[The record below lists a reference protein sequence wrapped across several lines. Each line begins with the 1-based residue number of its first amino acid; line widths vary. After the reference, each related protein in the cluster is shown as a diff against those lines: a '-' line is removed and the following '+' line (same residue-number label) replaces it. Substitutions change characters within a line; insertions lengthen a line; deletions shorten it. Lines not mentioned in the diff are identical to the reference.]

1 MSKNKVRVPNIVR
14 GGIAIPLG
22 RNYYYMRGRKHE
34 DGGIDIGEN
43 PRTGLEVE
51 DGEVMHMGDKETTVY
66 SAQRF
71 LNGISPAE
79 RVMRGE
85 NPERV
90 FRAQEDFK
98 RRNNINDDGTK
109 KKRNGGLSRSKDYG
123 SSKKPYPKVKDKDF
137 AGGHRSYPIPT
148 KADARDA
155 LRLAG
160 LHGRSDV
167 KTKVYRKYPELR
179 KKARNGGVF
188 TLEANGK
195 SKLMMIP
202 STGDLTLSD
211 TISPKHIV
219 ARYGTRR
226 KAPTGT
232 RTRMEEL
239 IQEAAA
245 NDRRKLIE
253 QQWLNYAN
261 NFATNNEMFT
271 RHEMAEAA
279 ANGYVTMPT
288 VPGALQQ
295 YLSRYKVQNVS
306 PNDIGYDEDGY
317 LFTYDDVSPALKQAI
332 THYNQAK
339 YNAEEGLPEPTYTR
353 VGDYYAEVPVPME
366 ANALGT
372 IQRGLRIARVAGR
385 RFGRNASRR
394 AGSIRTNI
402 ANGVKN
408 FVRPART
415 RLTRD
420 NTNGTIINNNSD
432 ANFDDMLRAA
442 IESSRTQPI
451 NVARTARTR
460 SLSHRIDDFANDH
473 PYITGG
479 VILPTVGF
487 PLAYGTLY
495 GTGKLVE
502 ATNNTDNNIDNNTDN
517 SIGSQ
522 QSTIDASRV
531 QTTAPINTIKRDTIN
546 SDTPLIVNSTPIED
560 IRRDTTIRTNNPR
573 DTTIIR
579 TNQGDT
585 LRYAQNNPLAITMP
599 TSTNTSISTP
609 VASNSVASNPVAS
622 TTNSTQRRTT
632 ATRRNTTNN
641 TSTKQSLDF
650 SVPTRDEIMRIISR
664 EYESIA
670 EPITKLDISDTIS
683 RANSSIIPNTTINI
697 PSSSTMSSIRRAN
710 NETNRINRT
719 NNAGDWIGLGSNITS
734 GLIGNIINRNMLND
748 LEYSSAPIPRV
759 APKLKTRININPQLD
774 NMRESL
780 AAYER
785 NVANNTGSSQVAL
798 SRQQRARLA
807 NMIGTNNIYANKENT
822 ETQLINADRLNQQE
836 VANQNIKDYNTW
848 AQNKAAFD
856 NTIREQQAENNIG
869 LIDTINSGIQNMIS
883 NRQQRRAYNQTN
895 AAMLFASPNLP
906 VEMLYAQG
914 LITKETR
921 DAYRRAYPLNS

>member
-34 DGGIDIGEN
+34 TGGIDIGEN

-71 LNGISPAE
+71 LGGISPAE

-98 RRNNINDDGTK
+98 RRNKINDDGTK

-195 SKLMMIP
+195 SKLMIIP
-202 STGDLTLSD
+202 STGELTLSD
-211 TISPKHIV
+211 TISPRHTV

-245 NDRRKLIE
+245 NDRRRLIE

-261 NFATNNEMFT
+261 NFAANNEMFT
-271 RHEMAEAA
+271 RREMAEAA
-279 ANGYVTMPT
+279 ANGYITMPA

-295 YLSRYKVQNVS
+295 YLSMYKVQNVS

-339 YNAEEGLPEPTYTR
+339 YNAEEGLPEPNYIR
-353 VGDYYAEVPVPME
+353 VGDYYAEVPIPME

-408 FVRPART
+408 FVRPAHT
-415 RLTRD
+415 RPTRN

-442 IESSRTQPI
+442 VESSHTQPI
-451 NVARTARTR
+451 NAARTAHTR

-502 ATNNTDNNIDNNTDN
+502 ATNNTDN
-517 SIGSQ
+517 SIVSQ
-522 QSTIDASRV
+522 QSTIDTSRV
-531 QTTAPINTIKRDTIN
+531 QTTAPINAIKRDTIN
-546 SDTPLIVNSTPIED
+546 PDTPLIVNSTPIEA
-560 IRRDTTIRTNNPR
+560 IKRDTTIKTDIPR

-585 LRYAQNNPLAITMP
+585 LRYVQNNPLAITMP
-599 TSTNTSISTP
+599 TSTNKSISTP
-609 VASNSVASNPVAS
+609 VASNSVASTN
-622 TTNSTQRRTT
+622 NSTQRRIT

-641 TSTKQSLDF
+641 TSTEPPFGTPK
-650 SVPTRDEIMRIISR
+650 RDETMSIISR
-664 EYESIA
+664 EYKPIA
-670 EPITKLDISDTIS
+670 EPIASFNVYDTIS
-683 RANSSIIPNTTINI
+683 RVNSSITPNTTINL
-697 PSSSTMSSIRRAN
+697 PSSSTMTATRRVN
-710 NETNRINRT
+710 NETNKINRA

-748 LEYSSAPIPRV
+748 LEYSSAPIPRI

-780 AAYER
+780 AVYER

-807 NMIGTNNIYANKENT
+807 NMIGINNIYANKENT

-848 AQNKAAFD
+848 VQNKAAFD

-895 AAMLFASPNLP
+895 AAMLFASSNLP

-914 LITKETR
+914 LITKETL
-921 DAYRRAYPLNS
+921 DAYRKAYPLNS

>member
-34 DGGIDIGEN
+34 TGGIDIGEN

-71 LNGISPAE
+71 LGGISPAE

-98 RRNNINDDGTK
+98 RRNKINDDGTK

-167 KTKVYRKYPELR
+167 KTKVYRKYPELK

-202 STGDLTLSD
+202 STGELTLSD
-211 TISPKHIV
+211 TISPRYTV

-226 KAPTGT
+226 KAPAGT

-245 NDRRKLIE
+245 NDRRRLIE

-271 RHEMAEAA
+271 RREMAEAA
-279 ANGYVTMPT
+279 ANGYTTMPD

-295 YLSRYKVQNVS
+295 YLSKYNVQNVS

-353 VGDYYAEVPVPME
+353 IGDYYVEAPVPME

-394 AGSIRTNI
+394 AGSIRNNI

-415 RLTRD
+415 RLT
-420 NTNGTIINNNSD
+420 NSNSINSNPTTVSEPIPKYPSNDYEYPVRGS
-432 ANFDDMLRAA
+432 LSLRPYSPTRAA
-442 IESSRTQPI
+442 ISRTTYPI
-451 NVARTARTR
+451 RE
-460 SLSHRIDDFANDH
+460 FAHNH

-479 VILPTVGF
+479 TIIGIAGPPF
-487 PLAYGTLY
+487 AMGTLY
-495 GTGKLVE
+495 GTTKLRE
-502 ATNNTDNNIDNNTDN
+502 ATLNN
-517 SIGSQ
+517 
-522 QSTIDASRV
+522 
-531 QTTAPINTIKRDTIN
+531 DTN
-546 SDTPLIVNSTPIED
+546 ADTQLIVNSNPID
-560 IRRDTTIRTNNPR
+560 TSRRDTTIKTNIPR

-585 LRYAQNNPLAITMP
+585 LRYTQNNPLAITMP
-599 TSTNTSISTP
+599 TSTNTSISAP
-609 VASNSVASNPVAS
+609 VTSNSVAS

-641 TSTKQSLDF
+641 TSTEQS
-650 SVPTRDEIMRIISR
+650 PIA
-664 EYESIA
+664 ESIA
-670 EPITKLDISDTIS
+670 EPIAGTFDVFDTI
-683 RANSSIIPNTTINI
+683 RRVNSSITPNTTINL
-697 PSSSTMSSIRRAN
+697 PSSSTMTAIRRAN
-710 NETNRINRT
+710 NETNRINRA

-748 LEYSSAPIPRV
+748 LEYSSAPIPRI

-807 NMIGTNNIYANKENT
+807 NMIGTNSIYANKENI
-822 ETQLINADRLNQQE
+822 ETQLINADKLNQQE

-921 DAYRRAYPLNS
+921 DAYRKAYPLNS

>member
-71 LNGISPAE
+71 LGGVSPAE

-85 NPERV
+85 NPERI

-98 RRNNINDDGTK
+98 KRNNINDDGTK

-195 SKLMMIP
+195 SKLMMIT
-202 STGDLTLSD
+202 STGELTLSD
-211 TISPKHIV
+211 TISPRHTV

-226 KAPTGT
+226 KAPAGT

-245 NDRRKLIE
+245 NDSRRLIE

-271 RHEMAEAA
+271 RREMAEAA
-279 ANGYVTMPT
+279 ANGYTTMPD

-295 YLSRYKVQNVS
+295 YLSMYKVQNVS

-353 VGDYYAEVPVPME
+353 VGDYYVEAPVPME

-415 RLTRD
+415 RPIRN

-442 IESSRTQPI
+442 VESSHTQPI
-451 NVARTARTR
+451 NAARTARTR

-517 SIGSQ
+517 NIVSQ
-522 QSTIDASRV
+522 QSTIDTSRV
-531 QTTAPINTIKRDTIN
+531 QTTAPTNTIKRDIIN
-546 SDTPLIVNSTPIED
+546 PDTQLIVNSTPIED
-560 IRRDTTIRTNNPR
+560 IRRDATIRTNIPR

-585 LRYAQNNPLAITMP
+585 LRYVQSNPLNITMP
-599 TSTNTSISTP
+599 TSTNKSISTP
-609 VASNSVASNPVAS
+609 VASNPVAS
-622 TTNSTQRRTT
+622 INNSTQRKTT

-641 TSTKQSLDF
+641 T
-650 SVPTRDEIMRIISR
+650 PTEQPPFGAPKRDEIMRIISK
-664 EYESIA
+664 EHKA
-670 EPITKLDISDTIS
+670 EPIASFNVFDTIR
-683 RANSSIIPNTTINI
+683 RANSSITPNTTINL
-697 PSSSTMSSIRRAN
+697 PSSSTMTATRKAN
-710 NETNRINRT
+710 NETNRINRD
-719 NNAGDWIGLGSNITS
+719 NNVGDWIGLGSNITS

-748 LEYSSAPIPRV
+748 LEYSSAPIPRI

-807 NMIGTNNIYANKENT
+807 NMIGTNSIYANKENI
-822 ETQLINADRLNQQE
+822 ETQLINADKLNQQE

-848 AQNKAAFD
+848 TQNKAAFD

-914 LITKETR
+914 LITKKTR
-921 DAYRRAYPLNS
+921 DAYRKAYPLNS

>member
-66 SAQRF
+66 SAQKF
-71 LNGISPAE
+71 LGGVSPAE

-90 FRAQEDFK
+90 FKAQEDFK

-123 SSKKPYPKVKDKDF
+123 SSKKPYPKVKNKDF

-167 KTKVYRKYPELR
+167 KAKVYRKYPELR

-202 STGDLTLSD
+202 STGELTLSD
-211 TISPKHIV
+211 TISPRHTV
-219 ARYGTRR
+219 AQYGTRR
-226 KAPTGT
+226 KAPAGT
-232 RTRMEEL
+232 H
-239 IQEAAA
+239 
-245 NDRRKLIE
+245 
-253 QQWLNYAN
+253 
-261 NFATNNEMFT
+261 TN
-271 RHEMAEAA
+271 
-279 ANGYVTMPT
+279 
-288 VPGALQQ
+288 
-295 YLSRYKVQNVS
+295 
-306 PNDIGYDEDGY
+306 
-317 LFTYDDVSPALKQAI
+317 
-332 THYNQAK
+332 
-339 YNAEEGLPEPTYTR
+339 
-353 VGDYYAEVPVPME
+353 
-366 ANALGT
+366 
-372 IQRGLRIARVAGR
+372 
-385 RFGRNASRR
+385 
-394 AGSIRTNI
+394 
-402 ANGVKN
+402 
-408 FVRPART
+408 
-415 RLTRD
+415 
-420 NTNGTIINNNSD
+420 
-432 ANFDDMLRAA
+432 
-442 IESSRTQPI
+442 
-451 NVARTARTR
+451 
-460 SLSHRIDDFANDH
+460 
-473 PYITGG
+473 
-479 VILPTVGF
+479 
-487 PLAYGTLY
+487 
-495 GTGKLVE
+495 
-502 ATNNTDNNIDNNTDN
+502 
-517 SIGSQ
+517 
-522 QSTIDASRV
+522 
-531 QTTAPINTIKRDTIN
+531 
-546 SDTPLIVNSTPIED
+546 TPIE
-560 IRRDTTIRTNNPR
+560 
-573 DTTIIR
+573 
-579 TNQGDT
+579 
-585 LRYAQNNPLAITMP
+585 PLSFT
-599 TSTNTSISTP
+599 
-609 VASNSVASNPVAS
+609 
-622 TTNSTQRRTT
+622 
-632 ATRRNTTNN
+632 
-641 TSTKQSLDF
+641 
-650 SVPTRDEIMRIISR
+650 VPNIDEIMRIISR
-664 EYESIA
+664 EHKFIA
-670 EPITKLDISDTIS
+670 EPLYVSDTIR
-683 RANSSIIPNTTINI
+683 RANSSITPNTIINL
-697 PSSSTMSSIRRAN
+697 PSSSTMTATRRAN
-710 NETNRINRT
+710 NETNRINRA

-748 LEYSSAPIPRV
+748 LEYSSAPIPRI

-785 NVANNTGSSQVAL
+785 NIVNNTGSSQVAL

-807 NMIGTNNIYANKENT
+807 NMIGTNSIYTNKENT

>member
-34 DGGIDIGEN
+34 TGGIDIGEN

-66 SAQRF
+66 SAQKF
-71 LNGISPAE
+71 LGGLSPAE

-123 SSKKPYPKVKDKDF
+123 SSKKPYPKVKNKDF

-167 KTKVYRKYPELR
+167 KAKVYRKYPELR

-202 STGDLTLSD
+202 STGELTLSD
-211 TISPKHIV
+211 TISPRHII

-226 KAPTGT
+226 KAPAGT

-245 NDRRKLIE
+245 NDRRRLIE

-271 RHEMAEAA
+271 RREMAEAA
-279 ANGYVTMPT
+279 ANGYITMPA
-288 VPGALQQ
+288 VPRALQQ
-295 YLSRYKVQNVS
+295 YLSMYNVQNVS

-317 LFTYDDVSPALKQAI
+317 LFTYDDVSPALRQAI

-339 YNAEEGLPEPTYTR
+339 YNAEEGLPEPNYTR
-353 VGDYYAEVPVPME
+353 IGDYYAEVPVPME

-408 FVRPART
+408 FVRPAHT
-415 RLTRD
+415 RPTRN

-442 IESSRTQPI
+442 VESSRTQPI
-451 NVARTARTR
+451 NTARTARTR

-517 SIGSQ
+517 SIVSQ
-522 QSTIDASRV
+522 QSTIDTSRV
-531 QTTAPINTIKRDTIN
+531 QTTAPINTTKRDIIN
-546 SDTPLIVNSTPIED
+546 PDTPLIVNSTPMEAIK
-560 IRRDTTIRTNNPR
+560 RDTTIKTDIPR

-585 LRYAQNNPLAITMP
+585 LRYVQNNPLAITMP
-599 TSTNTSISTP
+599 TSTNKSISTP
-609 VASNSVASNPVAS
+609 VASNSVAS

-641 TSTKQSLDF
+641 TSTEPPSF
-650 SVPTRDEIMRIISR
+650 SVPKRDEIMRIISK
-664 EYESIA
+664 EHKSILNV
-670 EPITKLDISDTIS
+670 PLNVSDTIS
-683 RANSSIIPNTTINI
+683 RANSSITPNTTINL
-697 PSSSTMSSIRRAN
+697 PSSSTIIATRRTN
-710 NETNRINRT
+710 NETNRTNRA
-719 NNAGDWIGLGSNITS
+719 NNVGDWIGLGSNITS

-748 LEYSSAPIPRV
+748 LEYSSAPIPRI

-785 NVANNTGSSQVAL
+785 NVVNNTGSSQVAL

-807 NMIGTNNIYANKENT
+807 NMIGTNSIYGNKENT

-921 DAYRRAYPLNS
+921 DAYRKAYPLNN